1 VAESLNGVAPAGAVG
16 RPWRERVRRLLAFE
30 RALFW
35 VPAVL
40 CLAVLGV
47 SFGFDPLV
55 EYLDWR
61 DFWPHAAVLHQWA
74 GGDLWTPRN
83 PHYDSDAPSREYT
96 PWFLALVLA
105 MRTTGID
112 QFGAEQLAACLGSLL
127 LYGGL
132 YGFLATFFRTRLAA
146 ALGLIATFFFW
157 GDIWEFVGFVNFRS
171 QLYNNYYPSIAAL
184 GLGLVIWTLVIGA
197 LRDRAGWR
205 LAAIATLFAILMI
218 DHQLTAGYILGGA
231 GLFIVFEPAVPL
243 GRRTRVAA
251 ALALG
256 GALCLLWPFY
266 NPWGVVGDATNNDPE
281 WAPPSQFDRLGA
293 VLRYMAPQFLGL
305 LGFAH
310 PRLRRQL
317 APITI
322 GFLGCFGA
330 FLYGNLTHNAL
341 AHRLVPFAGLFLSIG
356 LTGWWLTLLPSPR
369 RAAGSDNRWRRGAIA
384 GSLLLAVLATGAQ
397 VAAVARDY
405 ARAWLLPRDPVM
417 AMFAR
422 VSAEVPPDS
431 VSIATPG
438 VALSLTAFGR
448 KVVVIPRG
456 LFLVPDEDAR
466 RADTRRFFAAATG
479 DADRRAILARWH
491 VRQIVIRTGRFEGAW
506 WHDALPDATVAALR
520 RLGHS
525 RELPDRFV
533 IIEID

>member
-1 VAESLNGVAPAGAVG
+1 M
-16 RPWRERVRRLLAFE
+16 AFE

-35 VPAVL
+35 GPAAL
-40 CLAVLGV
+40 CLLVLGV
-47 SFGFDPLV
+47 SFVFDPLV

-74 GGDLWTPRN
+74 GGDLWAPGN
-83 PHYDSDAPSREYT
+83 PHYDSAAPSREYT
-96 PWFLALVLA
+96 PWFLVLVLA
-105 MRTTGID
+105 MRATGLS
-112 QFGAEQLAACLGSLL
+112 QFGAEQLAACAGSLL

-132 YGFLATFFRTRLAA
+132 YAFLATFFRTRIAA
-146 ALGLIATFFFW
+146 ALGLIATFFLW
-157 GDIWEFVGFVNFRS
+157 GDVWEFVGFVSFRS

-184 GLGLVIWTLVIGA
+184 GLGLVIWTLVIDA
-197 LRDRAGWR
+197 LRGRAGWR
-205 LAAIATLFAILMI
+205 VPAIALLFAILMI

-231 GLFIVFEPAVPL
+231 GLFIAGEPAVPL
-243 GRRTRVAA
+243 GRRASVAA

-266 NPWGVVGDATNNDPE
+266 NPWGVVGDATKNDPE

-310 PRLRRQL
+310 PRLRRSL
-317 APITI
+317 APVTI

-330 FLYGNLTHNAL
+330 FLYGNLTGNAL
-341 AHRLVPFAGLFLSIG
+341 AHRLVPFAALFLSIG
-356 LTGWWLTLLPSPR
+356 LTGWWLTLLPQR
-369 RAAGSDNRWRRGAIA
+369 HAAAGADGRWRRAAIA
-384 GSLLLAVLATGAQ
+384 GSVAVAVLATGAQ
-397 VAAVARDY
+397 VAAVARDA

-417 AMFAR
+417 AMFAT
-422 VSAEVPPDS
+422 VTAAIPPDS

-438 VALSLTAFGR
+438 VALSLTAFGH

-466 RADTRRFFAAATG
+466 RADARRFFAAATS
-479 DADRRAILARWH
+479 DDDRRAILARWH
-491 VRQIVIRTGRFEGAW
+491 VRQIVVRTGRFEGAW

-520 RLGHS
+520 RLGRS
-525 RELPDRFV
+525 RDLPYRFV
-533 IIEID
+533 IVEVD